1 MRFLK
6 WLVLGV
12 LGLTVAGNIA
22 LFVLAFAYQWIPD
35 AMAYGFSLAVPCE
48 LVVSGLLRIMEGKY
62 GNPVSGKEQNIYQS
76 AAHPAGIRGSAF
88 HGVGGDESDG
98 AV

>member
-6 WLVLGV
+6 WLVLAV

-35 AMAYGFSLAVPCE
+35 A
-48 LVVSGLLRIMEGKY
+48 I
-62 GNPVSGKEQNIYQS
+62 SGKEQNIYQS